1 MTFLVDKIL
10 LGRATPPYADAD
22 VVKVPA
28 GSASSTTTG
37 ALAPRPLGQRHRL
50 LVWLGDV
57 VEEWKLPAEGDVLIG
72 RGAEAFVRIE
82 AVAISRQHARL
93 TIAPGSIRLRD
104 LNSQNGTRVNGERLV
119 SDRPLV
125 YGDIISLGEITAIL
139 AEDADAG
146 AAQKTAVRAAPPA
159 LVEDEQLF
167 EFGDRTVL
175 IADPA
180 MKHVYTQLGRLARSE
195 LSVLVRGETGTG
207 KELAATALHYWS
219 KRWNQP
225 LVTINCAA
233 LPESIAESELF
244 GHTRGAFSGASN
256 DKPGLIESA
265 NGGTVFLDEIGDL
278 SLPVQ
283 GKLLRVL
290 ETRKLMRLGSV
301 NERQVDI
308 RVIAATHRDLEAG
321 VRDGWFRQDLYY
333 RLNVAMV
340 ALPPLRARKRDLP
353 LLAARFLKDACQSLA
368 RPQATLTDT
377 ATARLIAY
385 SWPGNVR
392 ELKNLMDYVAAASPD
407 NVVGP
412 EHLEGR
418 LGGEAGTIATPGL
431 LPMAAP
437 APANMAARTL
447 ADSTREHERGSIEA
461 ALRQTNGNKT
471 KAAKLL
477 GVPLRTF
484 MEKVKRHGL
493 S

>member
-1 MTFLVDKIL
+1 M
-10 LGRATPPYADAD
+10 
-22 VVKVPA
+22 KVHA
-28 GSASSTTTG
+28 GSASTTG
-37 ALAPRPLGQRHRL
+37 PALAPRPLGERHRL

-57 VEEWKLPAEGDVLIG
+57 VEEWKLPVEGDVLIG
-72 RGAEAFVRIE
+72 RGVEAFVRIE
-82 AVAISRQHARL
+82 MVAISRQHARL
-93 TIAPGSIRLRD
+93 TLAPGSVRLRD

-119 SDRPLV
+119 NDRPLV

-139 AEDADAG
+139 AEDSEPAG
-146 AAQKTAVRAAPPA
+146 VPKKAGRAAPPA
-159 LVEDEQLF
+159 SLDDEQLF

-180 MKHVYTQLGRLARSE
+180 MKHVYTQLGRLARSD

-207 KELAATALHYWS
+207 KELAATALHFWS

-256 DKPGLIESA
+256 DKPGLIESG
-265 NGGTVFLDEIGDL
+265 NGGSVFLDEIGDL
-278 SLPVQ
+278 SLAVQ

-290 ETRKLMRLGSV
+290 ETRKVMRLGSV
-301 NERQVDI
+301 NERQIDI
-308 RVIAATHRDLEAG
+308 RVIAATHRDLETG
-321 VRDGWFRQDLYY
+321 VRDGWFRHDLYY
-333 RLNVAMV
+333 RLNVALV

-353 LLAARFLKDACQSLA
+353 LLAARFLKDACQALG
-368 RPQATLTDT
+368 RPEASLTDD
-377 ATARLIAY
+377 AMARLSAHG
-385 SWPGNVR
+385 WPGNVR
-392 ELKNLMDYVAAASPD
+392 ELKNLMDYIAAASPD

-412 EHLEGR
+412 EHFEAR
-418 LGGEAGTIATPGL
+418 LDAPGGAVATPGL
-431 LPMAAP
+431 VAVPAAAP
-437 APANMAARTL
+437 ANAAARSL
-447 ADSTREHERGSIEA
+447 ADSTREHERASIEA
-461 ALRQTNGNKT
+461 ALRETNGNKT
-471 KAAKLL
+471 RAAKLL

>member
-1 MTFLVDKIL
+1 
-10 LGRATPPYADAD
+10 
-22 VVKVPA
+22 
-28 GSASSTTTG
+28 
-37 ALAPRPLGQRHRL
+37 
-50 LVWLGDV
+50 
-57 VEEWKLPAEGDVLIG
+57 
-72 RGAEAFVRIE
+72 
-82 AVAISRQHARL
+82 
-93 TIAPGSIRLRD
+93 
-104 LNSQNGTRVNGERLV
+104 
-119 SDRPLV
+119 
-125 YGDIISLGEITAIL
+125 
-139 AEDADAG
+139 
-146 AAQKTAVRAAPPA
+146 
-159 LVEDEQLF
+159 
-167 EFGDRTVL
+167 
-175 IADPA
+175 

-207 KELAATALHYWS
+207 KELAATALHFWS

-278 SLPVQ
+278 SLAVQ

-290 ETRKLMRLGSV
+290 ETRKLTRLGSV

-308 RVIAATHRDLEAG
+308 RVVAATHRDLETG
-321 VRDGWFRQDLYY
+321 VREGWFRQDLYY

-353 LLAARFLKDACQSLA
+353 LLATRFLKDACQSLG
-368 RPQATLTDT
+368 RPQATLTD
-377 ATARLIAY
+377 AAIARLLAY
-385 SWPGNVR
+385 NWPGNVR
-392 ELKNLMDYVAAASPD
+392 ELKNLMDYIAAASPD
-407 NVVGP
+407 DVVAP
-412 EHLEGR
+412 EHLEAR
-418 LGGEAGTIATPGL
+418 LGGGGILATPGL
-431 LPMAAP
+431 VPMTAAAP
-437 APANMAARTL
+437 AGAGARSL
-447 ADSTREHERGSIEA
+447 ADSTREHERASIEA
-461 ALRQTNGNKT
+461 ALLQTNGNKT